1 MKLKDQFQ
9 FVQQNM
15 KKNKTRLFMTILA
28 TAMSVTFLIVLA
40 SVGFGLHKSIVKETM
55 ERRIVTEIEVHGKK
69 EEGGEYRQLTNKD
82 VNAFEKI
89 EDVKAVIRQKRL
101 AQTPMYEIGQHQTS
115 AETVVAHM
123 PSETKAGLELS
134 DGKLPVAE
142 NEVIVGYHFVQSLVP
157 KDADPENLYDEKGE
171 VKNESRYKE
180 SLVGKEITLN
190 IVKLEGDK
198 EVQKQ
203 LKVIVTGIRKKPTK
217 EWMYDNSVFVSEG
230 ILTQIENFTG
240 TPRGMMNDPNN
251 PDMKVPEI
259 KNDQYDLVK
268 VYAKDLESVKGISAT
283 LEGDNYG
290 VYSVVNELKEVN
302 IMFTIVKTG
311 LIFIGTIAVLIASIG
326 IYNTMTMA
334 VTERA
339 PDIGIMKAIGANPK
353 TIKKIFLLESSY
365 IGLAGAAI
373 GTVVAYIISF
383 VVNFALPIIIEQAFG
398 EKPPE
403 GLMFSYIPLSLPI
416 ISLIICY
423 IVTILS
429 GLRPAQRATKVDVLQ
444 AMRREL

>member
-1 MKLKDQFQ
+1 MKLRDQFQ

-15 KKNKTRLFMTILA
+15 KKNRTRLFMTILA

-55 ERRIVTEIEVHGKK
+55 ERRIVTEIEVHGKQ
-69 EEGGEYRQLTNKD
+69 EDGGYRQLTDED
-82 VNAFEKI
+82 VKAFEKI
-89 EDVKAVIRQKRL
+89 EDVKAVTRQKRL
-101 AQTPMYEIGQHQTS
+101 AQTPKYEIGNHQIA

-134 DGKLPVAE
+134 EGRLPKTE
-142 NEVIVGYHFVQSLVP
+142 SEVIIGYHFDKDLTP
-157 KDADPENLYDEKGE
+157 KDADPENVYDEKGQ
-171 VKNESRYKE
+171 VKEEFRYKE
-180 SLVGKEITLN
+180 SLIGKSITMNITKYDGEKEIN
-190 IVKLEGDK
+190 SPI
-198 EVQKQ
+198 EVT
-203 LKVIVTGIRKKPTK
+203 VVGIRKKPTK
-217 EWMYDNSVFVSEG
+217 EWFYDNSVFVSEG
-230 ILTQIENFTG
+230 ILKEIENLTG
-240 TPRGMMNDPNN
+240 TPRGMLQDPNN
-251 PDMKVPEI
+251 RDAPLPDI
-259 KNDQYDLVK
+259 KMNQYDQVK
-268 VYAKDLESVKGISAT
+268 VYAKNLESVKAISET
-283 LEGDNYG
+283 LENDQYG

-302 IMFTIVKTG
+302 IMFTIVKAG

-353 TIKKIFLLESSY
+353 TIKQIFLLESSY
-365 IGLAGAAI
+365 IGLVGAAI
-373 GTVVAYIISF
+373 GTAVAYLISF
-383 VVNFALPIIIEQAFG
+383 IVNFALPMIIEQAFG

-403 GLMFSYIPLSLPI
+403 GLMFSYIPLSLPV
-416 ISLIICY
+416 ISFIICY

-429 GLRPAQRATKVDVLQ
+429 GMRPAKRATKIDVLQ

>member
-55 ERRIVTEIEVHGKK
+55 ERRIVTEIEVHGKQ
-69 EEGGEYRQLTNKD
+69 EENGEYRQLTNED
-82 VNAFEKI
+82 VSAFEKI
-89 EDVKAVIRQKRL
+89 KDVKAVVRQKRL
-101 AQTPMYEIGQHQTS
+101 AQTPMYEVGQHQVS

-134 DGKLPVAE
+134 DGKLPEAE
-142 NEVIVGYHFVQSLVP
+142 NEVIVGYHFVESLAP
-157 KDADPENLYDEKGE
+157 KDADPENLYDEKGQ
-171 VKNESRYKE
+171 VKNESRFKE
-180 SLVGKEITLN
+180 SLIGKEITMN
-190 IVKLEGDK
+190 VVKLEGDK

-203 LKVIVTGIRKKPTK
+203 LKVIVAGIRKKPTK
-217 EWMYDNSVFVSEG
+217 DWMYENSVYVSEG
-230 ILTQIENFTG
+230 ILSQIENFTG
-240 TPRGMMNDPNN
+240 TPRGMLKDPNN

-259 KNDQYDLVK
+259 TNDQYDLVK
-268 VYAKDLESVKGISAT
+268 VYAKDLESVKGISDA
-283 LEGDNYG
+283 LEDKNYG

-365 IGLAGAAI
+365 IGLVGAAI

-383 VVNFALPIIIEQAFG
+383 VVNFALPMIIEQAFG

-416 ISLIICY
+416 ISFIICY